1 MAVDLTRKV
10 ADLETFAGVAQ
21 EKITRL
27 EHRLAEV
34 ERTLGDVE
42 TELKR
47 AKDKA

>member
-10 ADLETFAGVAQ
+10 AALETFASVGQ

-27 EHRLAEV
+27 EQCLAEV

-42 TELKR
+42 TELKK
-47 AKDKA
+47 AKHKA